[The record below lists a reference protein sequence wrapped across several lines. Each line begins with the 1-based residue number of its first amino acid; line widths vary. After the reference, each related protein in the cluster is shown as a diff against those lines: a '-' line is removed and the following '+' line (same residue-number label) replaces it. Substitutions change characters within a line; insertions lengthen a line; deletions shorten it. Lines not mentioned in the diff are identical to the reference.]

1 MESRRRK
8 NNGKVYLINQ
18 GTTSARAI
26 LFDHDGNPR
35 WHSQQDIKQY
45 FLEPGGVEHDAKD
58 TFSRSTKL
66 FHGGLGYLKKL
77 EVALVANVAGE
88 RAIVH
93 QNAPHIVQPR

>member
-1 MESRRRK
+1 MEKFILS
-8 NNGKVYLINQ
+8 IDQ

-58 TFSRSTKL
+58 IFSRSTKL

-77 EVALVANVAGE
+77 EVALVANVAG
-88 RAIVH
+88 
-93 QNAPHIVQPR
+93 